1 MLQLAR
7 GCLVLSLANQKLTFW
22 NYFREECWL
31 ERRLFLR
38 RLLGHQVRVGHFQ
51 RGPSLNA
58 GLGPL
63 DDGGRQHQ
71 LARALS
77 HNLLCLILAVKS
89 EVLAKI
95 SEAVFLLK
103 LEEKVLVELEEGLE
117 LVRRENLV

>member
-51 RGPSLNA
+51 RGPNLNA
-58 GLGPL
+58 GLGSL
-63 DDGGRQHQ
+63 NDGGGQHQ

-77 HNLLCLILAVKS
+77 HYLICLVLAVKS
-89 EVLAKI
+89 EVLTEI
-95 SEAVFLLK
+95 CEAVFLLK

-117 LVRRENLV
+117 LVRREDLV